1 MQKFAQF
8 LGCRSRVLPTAP
20 LSFLRWLLCPLLV
33 LACAAPESNDR
44 PLAQVGTELITERD
58 YRRFVAG
65 LPEWTKSA
73 AEGSDQVRDYL
84 QSLVDRALILRAA
97 REQKV
102 EQSAGV
108 QKNMEVALRLKV
120 GQAME
125 QRYIRPAVS
134 VSEAELRSE
143 FAAQGW
149 ERQLKIAHIFARTQ
163 ARAKAA
169 LAALHAGRSF
179 AEVAH
184 EFSQNRTTAAHGG
197 EKPYYYSRINAIPA
211 VRDSLFSLSK
221 GAISA
226 ILPVPKGYEIFK
238 ILDERTASY
247 EQMRPQVLKAVMR
260 ERLQARRRAYIDSLA
275 EQFQLT
281 PDPHGLGILMEILRS
296 GREDSETG
304 KKTFQIPEGAA
315 ETPLFRYEG
324 GQIALGEAILQSP
337 FIRQGR
343 DVSDSA
349 RVAHFLQ
356 RDVVI
361 PQLMWMEADK
371 LELDREFEEWVKRKE
386 EEVLIVTMRQ
396 IATTTDEEISEQ
408 EVLDYYE
415 ETKDQYRTASEV
427 NVVEIQLTSEAE
439 AEALLAEIRG
449 IFRRAAPLVDLLT
462 KMQQKQQA
470 RRDLTEEVQALREL
484 NDDLEVL
491 EWLRQRLDERGGVEA
506 ILEEIATAA
515 SPKELAEEYIM
526 RQLAAGRSLRPGA
539 SETEGHYHLYWYETA
554 RFGDLVTAAFEG
566 EIGSLIGPIQV
577 GPSHSIAKIISRRES
592 KARPYE
598 ERERQIRA
606 NIRKERER
614 ELFGRWLKDLRAS
627 YEDEVRYFDDN
638 IEKLGRELAAEG
650 RG

>member
-1 MQKFAQF
+1 MYLRKLSMWSALGVAAVIACGQQEPTDQKEA
-8 LGCRSRVLPTAP
+8 L
-20 LSFLRWLLCPLLV
+20 
-33 LACAAPESNDR
+33 
-44 PLAQVGTELITERD
+44 PLAQVGEEVLTDRDIHYLID
-58 YRRFVAG
+58 NVA
-65 LPEWTKSA
+65 EWAKSEQ
-73 AEGSDQVRDYL
+73 EGGAKVREYL
-84 QSLVDRALILRAA
+84 QSLVDRTLILREA
-97 REQKV
+97 R
-102 EQSAGV
+102 AGKLDRSPAFV
-108 QKNMEVALRLKV
+108 SEVATALRRRLIREI
-120 GQAME
+120 E
-125 QRYIRPAVS
+125 QRAVDNQ
-134 VSEAELRSE
+134 VVITEEEMRRVFAE
-143 FAAQGW
+143 QHW
-149 ERQLKIAHIFARTQ
+149 ERWIKIAHIVVPTQ
-163 ARAKAA
+163 ERAEEAMAA
-169 LAALHAGRSF
+169 LRAGTPF
-179 AEVAH
+179 EEVAR
-184 EFSQNRTTAAHGG
+184 EFSTHSRTASLGG
-197 EKPYYYSRINAIPA
+197 VKPLFYSRFHAVPL
-211 VRDSLFSLSK
+211 VRDILFSLK
-221 GAISA
+221 VGEISEPIA
-226 ILPVPKGYEIFK
+226 VPQGYEIFK
-238 ILDERTASY
+238 VLNELEGTY
-247 EQMRPQVLKAVMR
+247 EQTRDFLFKTLSE
-260 ERLQARRRAYIDSLA
+260 ERLDARKKAYADSLA

-281 PDPHGLGILMEILRS
+281 PDPHGLGVLMEILRR
-296 GREDSETG
+296 GQDDPETS

-349 RVAHFLQ
+349 RVDHFLQ

-371 LELDREFEEWVKRKE
+371 LELDRELEEWVKRKE

-396 IATTTDEEISEQ
+396 IATSTDEEISEQ

-439 AEALLAEIRG
+439 AETLLAEIRDL
-449 IFRRAAPLVDLLT
+449 FRRVSPLIDLLT
-462 KMQQKQQA
+462 RMKQKQQTGQ
-470 RRDLTEEVQALREL
+470 DLTEEVQALREMD
-484 NDDLEVL
+484 DDLEVSQ
-491 EWLRQRLDERGGVEA
+491 WLRQRLDERGGVEA

-526 RQLAAGRSLRPGA
+526 RQLAASRSLRPGA

-577 GPSHSIAKIISRRES
+577 GPSYSIAKIISRRES

-598 ERERQIRA
+598 ERERPIRA

-614 ELFGRWLKDLRAS
+614 ELFGRWLKDLRTS

-638 IEKLGRELAAEG
+638 IEKLGRELTAEG

>member
-1 MQKFAQF
+1 MYLRKLSMWSALGIAALVACGEQEPTTQKEA
-8 LGCRSRVLPTAP
+8 L
-20 LSFLRWLLCPLLV
+20 
-33 LACAAPESNDR
+33 
-44 PLAQVGTELITERD
+44 PLAQVGEELITDRD
-58 YRRFVAG
+58 IRYLIDNVA
-65 LPEWTKSA
+65 EWAKSEQ
-73 AEGSDQVRDYL
+73 EGGAKVREYL
-84 QSLVDRALILRAA
+84 QSLIDRTLILREA
-97 REQKV
+97 R
-102 EQSAGV
+102 AGKLDRSPAFV
-108 QKNMEVALRLKV
+108 SEVATALRRRLIREI
-120 GQAME
+120 E
-125 QRYIRPAVS
+125 QRAVQDQ
-134 VSEAELRSE
+134 VSITEEEMRRVFAE
-143 FAAQGW
+143 QNW
-149 ERQLKIAHIFARTQ
+149 ERWIKIAHIVVPTQ
-163 ARAKAA
+163 ERAEEAMVA
-169 LAALHAGRSF
+169 LRAGTPF
-179 AEVAH
+179 EEVAR
-184 EFSQNRTTAAHGG
+184 EFSTHSRTASLGG
-197 EKPYYYSRINAIPA
+197 VKPLYYSRFHAVPL
-211 VRDSLFSLSK
+211 VRDILFSLK
-221 GAISA
+221 VGEISEPIA
-226 ILPVPKGYEIFK
+226 VPQGYEIFK
-238 ILDERTASY
+238 VLNELQGTY
-247 EQMRPQVLKAVMR
+247 EQTRDFLFKTLS
-260 ERLQARRRAYIDSLA
+260 EEWLDARRKAYADSLA

-281 PDPHGLGILMEILRS
+281 PDPHGLGVLMEILRS
-296 GREDSETG
+296 GQEDLETG

-349 RVAHFLQ
+349 RVDHFLQ

-371 LELDREFEEWVKRKE
+371 LELDRELEEWVKRKE

-396 IATTTDEEISEQ
+396 IATTIDEEISEQ

-427 NVVEIQLTSEAE
+427 NVVEIQLASEAE

-449 IFRRAAPLVDLLT
+449 IFGRASPLIDLLT
-462 KMQQKQQA
+462 RMKQKQQA
-470 RRDLTEEVQALREL
+470 GRDLTEEMQALREM
-484 NDDLEVL
+484 DGDLEVL
-491 EWLRQRLDERGGVEA
+491 QWLRQRLDERGGVET
-506 ILEEIATAA
+506 ILEEIVTAS

-526 RQLAAGRSLRPGA
+526 RQLAATRSLRPGA

-577 GPSHSIAKIISRRES
+577 GPAYSIAKILSRRES
-592 KARPYE
+592 EARPYE

-614 ELFGRWLKDLRAS
+614 ELFGRWLKDLRTS

-638 IEKLGRELAAEG
+638 IEKLGRELTAEG